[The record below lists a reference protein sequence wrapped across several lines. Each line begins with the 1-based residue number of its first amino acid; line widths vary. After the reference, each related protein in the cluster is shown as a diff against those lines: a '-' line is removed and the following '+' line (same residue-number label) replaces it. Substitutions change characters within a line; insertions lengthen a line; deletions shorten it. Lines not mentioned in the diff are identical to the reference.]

1 MPTGTTDQPL
11 AHTFAAPAFE
21 HASVVDAMR
30 IGIIS
35 CQPTASLKDVAR
47 IMATYRIHSVVVS
60 EMEGGS
66 PLGVIS
72 DVDLA
77 AAAARGSHLSTAAEL
92 ARAEPVTVAADDSL
106 GRAAQLMAEHEVS
119 HLVVIQPHSGHP
131 VGMLSA
137 LDVAGVLAWGGT
149 A

>member
-21 HASVVDAMR
+21 QASVVDAMR
-30 IGIIS
+30 IGIIN
-35 CQPTASLKDVAR
+35 CHPTASLKDVAR
-47 IMATYRIHSVVVS
+47 IMATYRIHSVVVN

-66 PLGVIS
+66 PLGVIGA
-72 DVDLA
+72 VDLA
-77 AAAARGSHLSTAAEL
+77 AAAARGSFLSTAAEL
-92 ARAEPVTVAADDSL
+92 ARAEPVTVAADESL
-106 GRAAQLMAEHEVS
+106 GRAARLMAEHEVS
-119 HLVVIQPHSGHP
+119 HLVVIQPQTGHP